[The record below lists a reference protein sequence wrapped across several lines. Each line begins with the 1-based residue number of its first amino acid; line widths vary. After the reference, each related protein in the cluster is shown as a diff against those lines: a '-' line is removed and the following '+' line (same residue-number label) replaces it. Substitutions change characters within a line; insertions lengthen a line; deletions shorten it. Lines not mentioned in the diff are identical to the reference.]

1 MARPYYAGL
10 IEVPEG
16 KSVCVVAGC
25 GRIVPEGVITCPSC
39 ARHLEKKMNAM
50 DQPKHD
56 RSGHY

>member
-1 MARPYYAGL
+1 MLAEEMAECEA
-10 IEVPEG
+10 
-16 KSVCVVAGC
+16 
-25 GRIVPEGVITCPSC
+25 RITGICERYVPEGVITCPSC